1 MPSRIN
7 FNTIFAKYKRLGKG
21 NVRLTQSS
29 LFLTKPINPNVTTY
43 NFDVLETQN
52 ATLQANEIR
61 LNLNDEFIISSL
73 GLYLCGTA
81 ETEGDPAG
89 ISDVM
94 FSYIPLETSSKASV
108 LTPVYA
114 GQLQIAVNN
123 IVYLDKFDVRK
134 HQYIT
139 QTQFQNSDGNKA
151 TLANDDFSKNGMFP
165 MEPLLTLS
173 GAKKNTITLQL
184 PEAASDFTWNQK
196 MEDGSVVQF
205 HINRIGL
212 MLRGLNAQNGS
223 VFQK

>member
-1 MPSRIN
+1 MASRVN
-7 FNTIFAKYKRLGKG
+7 FNTIIAKYRALGKA

-29 LFLTKPINPNVTTY
+29 LFLTKPIKPTVTTY
-43 NFDVLETQN
+43 SFDILENQN

-61 LNLNDEFIISSL
+61 LNINDEFIISSL
-73 GLYLCGTA
+73 GLYLVGTA
-81 ETEGDPAG
+81 EAEGDPAT

-94 FSYIPLETSSKASV
+94 FSYIPFETSAKSTV
-108 LTPVYA
+108 LTPIYA

-123 IVYLDKFDVRK
+123 IVYLDKFDVRR
-134 HQYIT
+134 HNFIT

-151 TLANDDFSKNGMFP
+151 TIANNNFAKDGMFP
-165 MEPLLTLS
+165 IEPLLTLS
-173 GAKKNTITLQL
+173 GAKKNNITLQL

-196 MEDGSVVQF
+196 MEDGSVIQF
-205 HINRIGL
+205 HINRVGL